1 MFDMFKNLGQMGSVL
16 RNLPK
21 LREEMEQMQQRL
33 AQITAEGDAGAGM
46 VKATVNGKMELTRL
60 ALSDDAL
67 RSGDRELLE
76 DLIKGAINQAFGKVR
91 QAIADE
97 SGKMATNLGLP
108 AGLNLPGMG

>member
-46 VKATVNGKMELTRL
+46 VKATVNGKMELVRIS
-60 ALSDDAL
+60 LSDDAL
-67 RSGDRELLE
+67 KTGDREMLE
-76 DLIKGAINQAFGKVR
+76 DLIKGAVNLALGKVR
-91 QAIADE
+91 QSVADE
-97 SGKMATNLGLP
+97 SAKLASNLGLP
-108 AGLNLPGMG
+108 AGLNLPGLG